1 MSTLYIDRKGLGCKL
16 ENGALVFY
24 ENGERCGTVPT
35 APLERIVF
43 KSDVSIN
50 TGALAKLAARGIGM
64 LFLSGHAIKP
74 TLFLPTEHK
83 DAERRRSQYQLS
95 EDPEFCRLFAVDLL
109 TEKLQ
114 AQKRHVVD
122 LSMENH
128 DEKAFLESSITRLDE
143 LLGRLNAEPS
153 LDALRGLEGLA
164 AAVYFEA
171 LGRCVSPELGFT
183 HRNRRPPR
191 DPVNALLSLTYTLL
205 TSEAGVSAHQ
215 AGLDPFVGFLH
226 SLEYGRPSLACDL
239 MEPLRPEADRF
250 VLSLFQTK
258 TITLSDFTKTTERC
272 QLSKDGRIKFY
283 PQYEAVA
290 GEWRR
295 YLNKRS
301 LKHASTFVTQHR
313 SHKQSQ

>member
-114 AQKRHVVD
+114 AQKRQDRKSVVFGIFH
-122 LSMENH
+122 N
-128 DEKAFLESSITRLDE
+128 AA
-143 LLGRLNAEPS
+143 GRTFRA
-153 LDALRGLEGLA
+153 
-164 AAVYFEA
+164 
-171 LGRCVSPELGFT
+171 
-183 HRNRRPPR
+183 
-191 DPVNALLSLTYTLL
+191 
-205 TSEAGVSAHQ
+205 SE
-215 AGLDPFVGFLH
+215 
-226 SLEYGRPSLACDL
+226 R
-239 MEPLRPEADRF
+239 
-250 VLSLFQTK
+250 
-258 TITLSDFTKTTERC
+258 
-272 QLSKDGRIKFY
+272 
-283 PQYEAVA
+283 
-290 GEWRR
+290 
-295 YLNKRS
+295 
-301 LKHASTFVTQHR
+301 
-313 SHKQSQ
+313 